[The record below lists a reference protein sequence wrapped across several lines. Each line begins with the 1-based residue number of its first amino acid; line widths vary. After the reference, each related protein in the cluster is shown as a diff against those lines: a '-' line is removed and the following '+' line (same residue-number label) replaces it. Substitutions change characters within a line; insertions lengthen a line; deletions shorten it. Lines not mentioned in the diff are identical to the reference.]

1 MNQKEYKKVKGHIY
15 GKIKWRYNTKVS
27 VKKNGG
33 TLAYILIFIHT
44 LYIIALALLKS
55 IIPYC
60 YYYKRVLILANIGD
74 LVITVWAR
82 SMNSQTFMH
91 SMSPTCM
98 STHAFPL
105 PQTCPAQL
113 HSFFVLLS
121 VLSNYF
127 PPIPLANAF

>member
-1 MNQKEYKKVKGHIY
+1 MSLLFH
-15 GKIKWRYNTKVS
+15 RRTKR
-27 VKKNGG
+27 
-33 TLAYILIFIHT
+33 
-44 LYIIALALLKS
+44 LKTPKTS
-55 IIPYC
+55 SLNPVP
-60 YYYKRVLILANIGD
+60 RD
-74 LVITVWAR
+74 VWAR
-82 SMNSQTFMH
+82 SLNNQTFMH